1 MSYDRPN
8 KPMYP
13 FVIVGVLAVLAIGA
27 VLFANRSPLEPGV
40 AVAEVDVEPAV
51 GAPLEAPPVAEPQAP
66 EPSDELELPGNAGP
80 VAPAPRVET
89 PPRTVRADGETLL
102 EGQEPRVRY
111 CYDRMRSE
119 FPDLRGTLAVSLVVE
134 PNGKASQVRVKP
146 EEPGVGVDQLV
157 TCVER
162 QLKGTRYPR
171 AQARREVDAYRMHF
185 SAI

>member
-1 MSYDRPN
+1 MSHDRS

-13 FVIVGVLAVLAIGA
+13 FVIVGVLAILAVGA
-27 VLFANRSPLEPGV
+27 VLFANRPPLQPGV

-51 GAPLEAPPVAEPQAP
+51 GAPLEAPPVVEAP
-66 EPSDELELPGNAGP
+66 EPSDELVLPADAGP
-80 VAPAPRVET
+80 VAPGPRLET
-89 PPRTVRADGETLL
+89 PPRTVRTDGETLL
-102 EGQEPRVRY
+102 QGQEPRVRY
-111 CYDRMRSE
+111 CYERMRSE
-119 FPDLRGTLAVSLVVE
+119 FPDLTGTLAVSLVVE

-171 AQARREVDAYRMHF
+171 AQARREVDRYRMHF